1 MMKAMILLFAVAL
14 PLHAG
19 GAAATKAAASVK
31 CVAQKVPAA
40 KKTALTFP
48 DGKKIKIDLVDT
60 PESREI
66 GLMCVTKM
74 RHDYGM
80 LFVFSQDMF
89 LNFWMKNTLVPL
101 DILWIGADK
110 RITAIHEKLHES
122 TVDTPDDKVV
132 TAGGKGQFVL
142 ELRSGEAALRKLK
155 VGDKLDFTAPI
166 PDK

>member
-1 MMKAMILLFAVAL
+1 MRALVLMVAL
-14 PLHAG
+14 SSCVHAAG
-19 GAAATKAAASVK
+19 VK
-31 CVAQKVPAA
+31 CAAQKVPPS
-40 KKTALTFP
+40 KKTTLTMP

-60 PESREI
+60 PASRET

-80 LFVFSQDMF
+80 LFVFNQDMY

-101 DILWIGADK
+101 DIIWIGADK
-110 RITAIHEKLHES
+110 RITTIAPKLHES

-155 VGDKLDFTAPI
+155 VGDKLDFTAAI